1 MAYVYV
7 HIRKDN
13 NQPFYIGVGGL
24 LSFDNYQRA
33 NATNCKGLRSRSEFW
48 HNISSKYG
56 FIVDIILDNCTK
68 EEAFLE
74 ERRLISLY
82 GRQDLQTGILV
93 NHTNGGDGRVGSS
106 KEINKKCGSKNIG
119 RKWTKEQ
126 REKIL
131 KKRKNRLPDSIETK
145 LKKSL
150 ASKGKPKNYR
160 NNTAKDVIDTLTGM
174 IFSSCVNAANSIRMK
189 PATLR
194 AMLLG
199 KNNNK
204 TTFKYL

>member
-1 MAYVYV
+1 MAYVYI

-13 NQPFYIGVGGL
+13 NQPFYVGVGGL

-33 NATNCKGLRSRSEFW
+33 NAVNWKGLRSRSEFW
-48 HNISSKYG
+48 NNTSSKYG
-56 FIVDIILDNCTK
+56 FIVDIVLDNCTK

-74 ERRLISLY
+74 EQRLISLY

-93 NHTNGGDGRVGSS
+93 NHTNGGDGRIGSS
-106 KEINKKCGSKNIG
+106 KEINKKCGAKNIG
-119 RKWTKEQ
+119 RKWTEEQ

-131 KKRKNRLPDSIETK
+131 EKRKNRLPDSIETK

-160 NNTAKDVIDTLTGM
+160 NNTAKDVIDTVTST
-174 IFSSCVNAANSIRMK
+174 IFSSCVKAANSIKMK